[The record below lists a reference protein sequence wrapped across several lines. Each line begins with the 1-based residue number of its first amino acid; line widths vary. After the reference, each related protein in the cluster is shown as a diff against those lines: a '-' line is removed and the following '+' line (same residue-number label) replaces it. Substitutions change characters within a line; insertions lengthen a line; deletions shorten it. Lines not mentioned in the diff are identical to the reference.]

1 MERWTTILNRP
12 VRVMVDFEIAFI
24 NDARDLEIPLNIS
37 CCFFHFVPNIKKH
50 ARPVIDGLKMTV
62 GEDARETKMRER
74 TKRALM
80 MLPLL
85 PIDIITVEV
94 VDIIIGGGRARL
106 VNDRTS
112 SCATAL

>member
-1 MERWTTILNRP
+1 
-12 VRVMVDFEIAFI
+12 MVDFEIAFI
-24 NDARDLEIPLNIS
+24 NDARDLEIPLNIT
-37 CCFFHFVPNIKKH
+37 CCFFHFVSSIKKH
-50 ARPVIDGLKMTV
+50 ARPVIDRLKKTV
-62 GEDARETKMRER
+62 GEDAMETNIGER

-112 SCATAL
+112 SCATTL